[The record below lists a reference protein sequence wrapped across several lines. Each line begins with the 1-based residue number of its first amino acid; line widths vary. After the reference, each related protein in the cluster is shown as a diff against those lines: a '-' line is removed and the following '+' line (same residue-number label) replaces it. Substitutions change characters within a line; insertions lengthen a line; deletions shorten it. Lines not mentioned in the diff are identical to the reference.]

1 NIHMMFNKS
10 TDIMRIIIL
19 YYYDI
24 KSDSIRQYT
33 KADGLSSD
41 YVYGI
46 VPDGQQVWIATER
59 GLNRLIPATAQI
71 EVFDKQDG
79 PVSDQFNA
87 NAVFRCRDGQILLG
101 SSDGVILFN
110 PATLEKTAVKDSY
123 HTLIHQFDLYNTAIH
138 AGTPGSPLLQPDLLC
153 REDQVGLQPEFLLF
167 PFYHP

>member
-110 PATLEKTAVKDSY
+110 PATLEKNSRKRFLPYPYPSVRPLQHSYPCRDTRLSATA
-123 HTLIHQFDLYNTAIH
+123 T
-138 AGTPGSPLLQPDLLC
+138 
-153 REDQVGLQPEFLLF
+153 
-167 PFYHP
+167 